1 MYMSSC
7 EKGQRSVKYVAFSEI
22 WKSCC
27 QHIKI
32 ARPQDDVCGT
42 CEKLRK
48 KSQDAVGEDE
58 ILEVSRQMNE
68 HILAVKKERKVYQG
82 CNNEAKG
89 ELEGVQIP
97 EQPVS
102 PNSSQYQC
110 VHYTFDYAQNV
121 MIPHHSRQVGPLYFM
136 SPRKNQIFGVRLDG
150 IPSS

>member
-1 MYMSSC
+1 MSSC
-7 EKGQRSVKYVAFSEI
+7 EEGQRSVKYVAFVEI

-68 HILAVKKERKVYQG
+68 HILAAKKERKVYQ
-82 CNNEAKG
+82 E
-89 ELEGVQIP
+89 
-97 EQPVS
+97 
-102 PNSSQYQC
+102 YFC
-110 VHYTFDYAQNV
+110 VIIFDKHN
-121 MIPHHSRQVGPLYFM
+121 
-136 SPRKNQIFGVRLDG
+136 
-150 IPSS
+150 